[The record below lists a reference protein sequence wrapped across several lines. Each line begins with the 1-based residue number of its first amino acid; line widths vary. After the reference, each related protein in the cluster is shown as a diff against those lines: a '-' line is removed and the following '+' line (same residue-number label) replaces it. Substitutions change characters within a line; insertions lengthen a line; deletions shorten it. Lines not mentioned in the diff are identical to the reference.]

1 MSSLISASSSKRLA
15 KNTLLLYVRSMIVM
29 AITLFTSRIVL
40 ASLGIED
47 YGTYNVVGGF
57 VAMFSMLGGTLVSA
71 TQRFINFELGKK
83 KNQNVNKVFCTG
95 MAIHALIAVVTLI
108 LFESFGLWFLNCRM
122 NFPEGRLIAA
132 NVVFQTSVVAFLL
145 NIFCL
150 PFNAV
155 IVAYERMK
163 AFAFVSLSDAVLK
176 LVISYGLFFS
186 NGDRL
191 VLYAVLLLCV
201 SIMNQSMYVF
211 YCKKNFPDVVK
222 IHFVKEKDAY
232 VKQTSFAGFT
242 FLQNVAFVLSNQGI
256 SLILNLFCGVSVN
269 AARAIAIHIQNAVT
283 KFVYDFMTALNPQI
297 TKTYA
302 AGELDKSMDLVYRG
316 AKFAYYLVLILS
328 VPIFFKTSEI
338 LKLWLNIYPDY
349 AVVFVQLTLIAS
361 LVQVINHPLN
371 TEIFATGQIKA
382 NVLVIGGIRILS
394 FPIAYVFLKLGY
406 APYSAYI
413 VLIVIN
419 VVCMFARLYA
429 IRSITGFRM
438 MGFLRHVLLYVLVVT
453 AIIGAVNI
461 PLNRYMSGSISLT
474 FLYIVVSLIFS
485 SIIVWFIGVS
495 VDERRKIVQIVLKKK
510 R

>member
-1 MSSLISASSSKRLA
+1 MSRIISASSSKRLA

-83 KNQNVNKVFCTG
+83 ENQNVNKIFCTG

-222 IHFVKEKDAY
+222 FHFVKEKDAY

-495 VDERRKIVQIVLKKK
+495 VDERRKIVEIVLKKK

>member
-1 MSSLISASSSKRLA
+1 MSRIISASSSKRLA
-15 KNTLLLYVRSMIVM
+15 KNTLLLYVRSMVVM

-40 ASLGIED
+40 SSLGIED
-47 YGTYNVVGGF
+47 YGTYSVVGGF

-83 KNQNVNKVFCTG
+83 ENQDVNKVFCTG
-95 MAIHALIAVVTLI
+95 MGIHVVIAVVTLI
-108 LFESFGLWFLNCRM
+108 LFESFGLWFLNYRM
-122 NFPEGRLIAA
+122 NFPEGRLMAA

-145 NIFCL
+145 SIIGL

-163 AFAFVSLSDAVLK
+163 AFAYVSLLDAVLK

-191 VLYAVLLLCV
+191 ILYAVLLLFV
-201 SIMNQSMYVF
+201 SIMNQLMYVF
-211 YCKKNFPDVVK
+211 YCKKKFPDVVK
-222 IHFVKEKDAY
+222 IRFVKEKEAY
-232 VKQTSFAGFT
+232 IKQTSFAGFT

-256 SLILNLFCGVSVN
+256 SLILNLFCGVTVN
-269 AARAIAIHIQNAVT
+269 AARSIAIHIQNAVT

-302 AGELDKSMDLVYRG
+302 AGELDKSMSLVYRG
-316 AKFAYYLVLILS
+316 AKFSYYLVLVLS
-328 VPIFFKTSEI
+328 VPIFFKTPEI

-349 AVVFVQLTLIAS
+349 AVIFVQLTLVAS

-382 NVLVIGGIRILS
+382 NVLIIGGIRILS

-413 VLIVIN
+413 VLIVVN
-419 VVCMFARLYA
+419 VVCMFARLCA
-429 IRSITGFRM
+429 IRSITGFKM
-438 MGFLRHVLLYVLVVT
+438 IGFLRHVLLYVLVVT
-453 AIIGAVNI
+453 AIVGAVNV
-461 PLNRYMSGSISLT
+461 PLNRYMSGSISLV

-485 SIIVWFIGVS
+485 GAIVWFIGIS
-495 VDERRKIVQIVLKKK
+495 VDERRKIIELALK
-510 R
+510 RNC